1 MLVSPSPSDAHADE
15 LSETQI
21 AQLRTALE
29 GLEVQLREQL
39 DAMRLGCEPVSLDE
53 PIGRLSRME
62 AMQQQQM
69 AKANVKLTELR
80 LTLIARAYEAI
91 EREEYGECRRCEEL
105 ISLPRLF
112 ARPESPLCLR
122 CQSAR
127 EG

>member
-1 MLVSPSPSDAHADE
+1 MSPTPTGDVHADE
-15 LSETQI
+15 LSEAQV
-21 AQLRTALE
+21 AQLHAALE
-29 GLEVQLREQL
+29 ELEAQLREQL
-39 DAMRLGCEPVSLDE
+39 DAMRLGSEPVSLDE

-69 AKANVKLTELR
+69 AKANVKATELR
-80 LTLIARAYEAI
+80 LTLIARAFEAI

-122 CQSAR
+122 CQTAT
-127 EG
+127 EV

>member
-1 MLVSPSPSDAHADE
+1 MSSSASDGHLDE

-21 AQLRTALE
+21 AQLRIALE
-29 GLEVQLREQL
+29 QLEVQLREQL
-39 DAMRLGCEPVSLDE
+39 DAMRQGSEPVSLDE

-62 AMQQQQM
+62 ALQQQQM
-69 AKANVKLTELR
+69 AKANVKTTERR
-80 LTLIARAYEAI
+80 LTLIARAYQAI
-91 EREEYGECRRCEEL
+91 ERDEYGECCSCEEL